1 MPTAQLIGGPGGL
14 PGEPVAVAET
24 RSGSAVGLPAVIG
37 IALLALI
44 LYAAFDHGAVAL
56 PADTRLQVAIAAI
69 AAVAGAGWLWSGTLR
84 LWAPRS
90 AVVGT
95 VLLAAFACWS
105 GITVLWSV
113 APDQTWIELNRA
125 IAYVI
130 VLCLAIAVGASLARA
145 GELVAKGFV
154 AIALAVSA
162 YALGQKLLPGVH
174 LAGVFDL
181 NQTGSLPRLQEPL
194 GYWNALAL
202 FIALGVPVALA
213 LAVDSTRRAR
223 SRLAAACAVELMLLT
238 IALTYSRGGL
248 LALALALVVGIA
260 AGGERLRS
268 LLWLSVAVI
277 AAVPPIVLGL
287 SSHSLTAAGVS
298 LSSREGAGGLLA
310 LVLVASLAGLL
321 AAGRV
326 LLVLDR
332 RLALDPGRAR
342 ALRRL
347 GLAAVTVLVLGA
359 VAAVSLSSR
368 GPGGT
373 VSHAWNS
380 FTSTRAAS
388 NSNPS
393 RLLSADSENRWV
405 WWKEAAGAFSDRPL
419 GGWGA
424 GSFGVVHL
432 LYRRDT
438 LPVQQ
443 PHSVPLQFLAETGV
457 VGALLGIGAI
467 VLLLSAAG
475 RAIRSRAQGT
485 ERLLAAALLAGAVA
499 YAVHCLYDWDWNIPA
514 VTLPA
519 LVFLGVLIGA
529 RSGASGG
536 ARGPRSAR
544 SRSLERPSLGSRALG
559 LGALTLWLCVFALS
573 ALLPSLAASKADSA
587 LIQAASGS
595 PGALR
600 SAQASASL
608 ASSLDPLSDAGLRA
622 EASVAIHQGRLAR
635 ARAELQQAVGRD
647 PTDGLAW
654 NALAL
659 VYGLLRDTGSAT
671 FALQRMVALD
681 PRAQSA
687 QAIARYELSSAP
699 PGESVTAT
707 RTPPPAK

>member
-1 MPTAQLIGGPGGL
+1 MSTAQLIGGPGGL
-14 PGEPVAVAET
+14 PGEPVGIAET
-24 RSGSAVGLPAVIG
+24 RSGSAVGLPVAIAV
-37 IALLALI
+37 ALLALV
-44 LYAAFDHGAVAL
+44 LYAAFDHGAAAL
-56 PADTRLQVAIAAI
+56 PVDTRLQVAIAAI
-69 AAVAGAGWLWSGTLR
+69 AAAAGAGWLWSGTLR
-84 LWAPRS
+84 PSAPRS
-90 AVVGT
+90 AVAGT

-145 GELVAKGFV
+145 GELVAKGFA

-162 YALGQKLLPGVH
+162 YALGQKLLPGLR
-174 LAGVFDL
+174 LAGVFNL
-181 NQTGSLPRLQEPL
+181 NQTGPLPRLQEPL

-202 FIALGVPVALA
+202 LIALGVPVALA
-213 LAVDSTRRAR
+213 LAVDSTRTAR
-223 SRLAAACAVELMLLT
+223 GRLVAACAVELMLLT

-248 LALALALVVGIA
+248 LALAVALVVGIG

-268 LLWLSVAVI
+268 LAWLIVAVI
-277 AAVPPIVLGL
+277 ATVPPVVLGL

-310 LVLVASLAGLL
+310 LVLIASLAGLV
-321 AAGRV
+321 AVG
-326 LLVLDR
+326 R
-332 RLALDPGRAR
+332 RLLALEPRLRLDPGSAR

-347 GLAAVTVLVLGA
+347 ALAAITVLALAAVV
-359 VAAVSLSSR
+359 AVSLSSR
-368 GPGGT
+368 GLGGT
-373 VSHAWNS
+373 VSHAWDS
-380 FTSTRAAS
+380 FTSTQAVS
-388 NSNPS
+388 NYNPN
-393 RLLSADSENRWV
+393 RLLTTASNRWV

-443 PHSVPLQFLAETGV
+443 PHSVPLQFLAETGI
-457 VGALLGIGAI
+457 VGALLGIGAL
-467 VLLLSAAG
+467 VLLLGAAG
-475 RAIRSRAQGT
+475 RGIRARARGT

-499 YAVHCLYDWDWNIPA
+499 YGVHCLYDWDWNIPA
-514 VTLPA
+514 VSLPA
-519 LVFLGVLIGA
+519 LVFLGVLVGA
-529 RSGASGG
+529 RSRASGG
-536 ARGPRSAR
+536 ARG
-544 SRSLERPSLGSRALG
+544 SRATGAPSLERSSLGSRALW
-559 LGALTLWLCVFALS
+559 LAVLTLWLCVFALS
-573 ALLPSLAASKADSA
+573 ALLPSLAASKANSA

-600 SAQASASL
+600 SAQASAAL

-622 EASVAIHQGRLAR
+622 EASVAIHEGRLAR

-659 VYGLLRDTGSAT
+659 VYGLLRDTAGET

-707 RTPPPAK
+707 RTPPPGK

>member
-1 MPTAQLIGGPGGL
+1 M
-14 PGEPVAVAET
+14 PGEPVAIAET
-24 RSGSAVGLPAVIG
+24 RSGSAVGLPLAIAV
-37 IALLALI
+37 ALLALV

-56 PADTRLQVAIAAI
+56 PVDTRLQVAIAAI
-69 AAVAGAGWLWSGTLR
+69 AAVA
-84 LWAPRS
+84 
-90 AVVGT
+90 GT

-113 APDQTWIELNRA
+113 APDQTWIELYRA

-130 VLCLAIAVGASLARA
+130 ALCLAIAVGASLARA
-145 GELVAKGFV
+145 GELVAKGFA

-162 YALGQKLLPGVH
+162 YALGQKLFPGLH
-174 LAGVFDL
+174 LAGVFNL
-181 NQTGSLPRLQEPL
+181 NQTGALPRLQEPL

-202 FIALGVPVALA
+202 FIVLGVPVALA
-213 LAVDSTRRAR
+213 LAVDSTRTAR
-223 SRLAAACAVELMLLT
+223 GRLAAACAVELMLLT

-248 LALALALVVGIA
+248 LALAIALVVAIG

-268 LLWLSVAVI
+268 LLWLSVAAI
-277 AAVPPIVLGL
+277 ATVPPLVLGL
-287 SSHSLTAAGVS
+287 SSHSLTAAGVP

-310 LVLVASLAGLL
+310 LVLVASLAGLV
-321 AAGRV
+321 AAGRR
-326 LLVLDR
+326 LLALEPRLRLKAGSARRLR
-332 RLALDPGRAR
+332 RLAL
-342 ALRRL
+342 
-347 GLAAVTVLVLGA
+347 AAISVLVLGA
-359 VAAVSLSSR
+359 LVAVSLSSR
-368 GPGGT
+368 GLGGT

-380 FTSTRAAS
+380 FTSTQAVS
-388 NSNPS
+388 NYNPN
-393 RLLSADSENRWV
+393 RLLTTASNRWV

-457 VGALLGIGAI
+457 VGALLGIGALA
-467 VLLLSAAG
+467 LLLGAAG
-475 RAIRSRAQGT
+475 RGIRARARGT

-499 YAVHCLYDWDWNIPA
+499 YGVHCLYDWDWNIPA
-514 VTLPA
+514 VSLPA

-529 RSGASGG
+529 RKGPRPSG
-536 ARGPRSAR
+536 ARG
-544 SRSLERPSLGSRALG
+544 SRVAGAPSLERPSLGSRARWLC
-559 LGALTLWLCVFALS
+559 ALTLWLCVFALS
-573 ALLPSLAASKADSA
+573 AVLPSLAASKANSA

-600 SAQASASL
+600 GAQASAAL

-622 EASVAIHQGRLAR
+622 EASVAIHEGRLAR

-659 VYGLLRDTGSAT
+659 VYGLLRDTAGET

-699 PGESVTAT
+699 PRDSVTAT
-707 RTPPPAK
+707 RTPPTGK